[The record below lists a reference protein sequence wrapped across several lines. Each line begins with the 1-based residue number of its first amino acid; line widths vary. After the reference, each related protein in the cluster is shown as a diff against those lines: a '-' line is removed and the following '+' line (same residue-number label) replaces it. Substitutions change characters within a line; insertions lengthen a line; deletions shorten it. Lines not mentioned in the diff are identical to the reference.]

1 MTTRN
6 DIERVLWKACDSFRG
21 KIDSSRYK
29 DYILSMLFV
38 KYLSDVTLERRA
50 LYMEQYDGDERR
62 VERAMSR
69 ERFSLDRESTFD
81 YLYENRTDTEI
92 GQKIN
97 VALSHIEDH
106 NSGKLRNVFRAI
118 DFNSQVDFG
127 DVREKNATLRNLL
140 EDFHDLDLRPGQLG
154 SADIIGDAYEYM
166 IANFASDAGKKG
178 GEFFTPSQVSELVA
192 SLVKPQE
199 NDRIYDPTCGSGGLL
214 LKAYKKVPSGKVAVY
229 GQELNAQTWALCTMN
244 MFLHGVDDA
253 RIWQGDTL
261 SNPQNLEDDKLMKFQ
276 VVVANPPFSLDKWDS
291 GFLSKAGPDEKGK
304 KPEKMTAALDEHHRF
319 DWGVPPSSKGDYAF
333 VLHMLNSLD
342 AENGRM
348 AVVLPHGVLFRGA
361 SEGKI
366 RKQLIEMNLLDAV
379 IGLPANLFYGT
390 GIPACILVFKKGRT
404 RDDVLFIDASGEGSP
419 APVRKE
425 KKKAHRGLVWVLVL
439 VTGAAIAAGSLLL
452 LHTRQEKQAQLA
464 AAQQAQVQEQQNQ
477 YEALMEQGT
486 QLCETDPE
494 QALGCFEQA
503 QALYPEESA
512 PYISYAYALYCAQ
525 DYERC
530 ISYIEDELGLG
541 KAYDIEAQSQLS
553 EILGAAYFECDDY
566 AAAASFFRLS
576 TAGGDITVNAQ
587 RDYAVSLGRLGDI
600 DAADEILSQM
610 YAAGASGD
618 VTDYVQAE
626 IDYAKTA
633 IARRWS
639 GREAPRSETP
649 RQRPSR
655 FWRTGSKPT
664 ACAMTRRSGRCWR
677 WPISRRTT
685 PTPPFRRATCA
696 RPGSASTACWSLA

>member
-127 DVREKNATLRNLL
+127 DVKEKNATLRNLL

-304 KPEKMTAALDEHHRF
+304 KPEKMTASLDEHHRF

-366 RKQLIEMNLLDAV
+366 RKQLVEMNLLDAV

-404 RDDVLFIDASGEGSP
+404 CDDVLFIDASGEGNYEKGKNQNLLRDSDI
-419 APVRKE
+419 VRIVSTYEAREAKVDKYSYRASRAE
-425 KKKAHRGLVWVLVL
+425 IRENDYNLNIPRYVDTFEEEELVDIDEVKRN
-439 VTGAAIAAGSLLL
+439 IASIEAELS
-452 LHTRQEKQAQLA
+452 QVQAQMA
-464 AAQQAQVQEQQNQ
+464 K
-477 YEALMEQGT
+477 YME
-486 QLCETDPE
+486 
-494 QALGCFEQA
+494 
-503 QALYPEESA
+503 
-512 PYISYAYALYCAQ
+512 
-525 DYERC
+525 
-530 ISYIEDELGLG
+530 ELGL
-541 KAYDIEAQSQLS
+541 
-553 EILGAAYFECDDY
+553 
-566 AAAASFFRLS
+566 
-576 TAGGDITVNAQ
+576 
-587 RDYAVSLGRLGDI
+587 
-600 DAADEILSQM
+600 
-610 YAAGASGD
+610 
-618 VTDYVQAE
+618 
-626 IDYAKTA
+626 
-633 IARRWS
+633 
-639 GREAPRSETP
+639 
-649 RQRPSR
+649 
-655 FWRTGSKPT
+655 
-664 ACAMTRRSGRCWR
+664 
-677 WPISRRTT
+677 
-685 PTPPFRRATCA
+685 
-696 RPGSASTACWSLA
+696 